1 MADLDTRGF
10 RMSRHGKVTAPLL
23 GRPKVGQH
31 VTVRRRIRGP
41 VFYGDDQFRHE
52 QGVVE
57 LVRKSEVIVR
67 SVYGYE
73 LTVAPSE
80 LRALVKNFSKR
91 WTTRRWPR

>member
-1 MADLDTRGF
+1 
-10 RMSRHGKVTAPLL
+10 MSRHRKVMAPLL

-31 VTVRRRIRGP
+31 VVVER
-41 VFYGDDQFRHE
+41 VFYLGGHAHGHYE
-52 QGVVE
+52 QAVVE
-57 LVRKSEVIVR
+57 LVRKSNEVVVR

-91 WTTRRWPR
+91 WTRRRQGR

>member
-1 MADLDTRGF
+1 
-10 RMSRHGKVTAPLL
+10 MSRHGKVTAPLL

-31 VTVRRRIRGP
+31 VAVQRRWRYAYHYDPDARP
-41 VFYGDDQFRHE
+41 QFYYE
-52 QGVVE
+52 QAVVE

-73 LTVAPSE
+73 LTVVPSE

-91 WTTRRWPR
+91 WTTRRLPR